1 MSASLQCLKVRSIW
15 RDGLSGNIVTFAV
28 EREVKSV
35 KRCSYKA
42 KREAI
47 SRIRLFSFSL
57 HVFFASRFTF
67 HASRLIGFF
76 IMCDFFS
83 VDFLFIHRTPSIDDV
98 GKDEWNEETDIEHG
112 AEGELTAA

>member
-1 MSASLQCLKVRSIW
+1 M
-15 RDGLSGNIVTFAV
+15 
-28 EREVKSV
+28 
-35 KRCSYKA
+35 KRCLDKA

-57 HVFFASRFTF
+57 HIFSLHAPHFTLHIF
-67 HASRLIGFF
+67 SLHAPHLIGFF

-112 AEGELTAA
+112 AEGEFTAA

>member
-15 RDGLSGNIVTFAV
+15 KDGLSGNNVTFAV
-28 EREVKSV
+28 EREARSV
-35 KRCSYKA
+35 KRCLYKA

-47 SRIRLFSFSL
+47 SRIWLFS
-57 HVFFASRFTF
+57 FFASRFFRFTL
-67 HASRLIGFF
+67 HTSHLIGFF
-76 IMCDFFS
+76 ILCDFFS

-98 GKDEWNEETDIEHG
+98 CKDEWNEETDIEHG

>member
-1 MSASLQCLKVRSIW
+1 MW
-15 RDGLSGNIVTFAV
+15 
-28 EREVKSV
+28 SV
-35 KRCSYKA
+35 KLCLYKA

-47 SRIRLFSFSL
+47 SRIWLFSFLL
-57 HVFFASRFTF
+57 HVFFRFTLHVF
-67 HASRLIGFF
+67 LLHASRLIGFF
-76 IMCDFFS
+76 ILCDFFS